1 MDAIEKTI
9 NELKPEKNPVL
20 AINERLLSL
29 LVLFMDALV
38 TASVRELT
46 ERKKD
51 YSTRVRELADILTT
65 IKALVP

>member
-1 MDAIEKTI
+1 MDAIDKTS
-9 NELKPEKNPVL
+9 NELKPAKNPVL
-20 AINERLLSL
+20 AVNERLLSL